1 MNWLMTF
8 GATSFR
14 FLCRCLRPRR
24 MKTLNQNR
32 RSRLLFL
39 VTSTLALA
47 VRSSSAGELVYNLMP
62 WGYEDPRAIPS
73 KHTIGDG
80 TSEVINGRRFYFII
94 TEVIWDDVSKTYK
107 YKKAPDFRTKLRR

>member
-1 MNWLMTF
+1 MTF

-14 FLCRCLRPRR
+14 FLYRFQRSRR
-24 MKTLNQNR
+24 MKTLNQIR
-32 RSRLLFL
+32 RLRLLFL
-39 VTSTLALA
+39 VNSTLLL
-47 VRSSSAGELVYNLMP
+47 VVSSSPAGDLVCNLKP

-73 KHTIGDG
+73 TYTIGDG

-107 YKKAPDFRTKLRR
+107 YKKTPDLRTKV